1 MLRVKNIHAFSHK
14 SPARPRSITRMT
26 AKSLSFLVLSCL
38 SLHAAEAPVEA
49 KKEYIRVTE
58 DASAAKLQTSV
69 VTMEKDGRT
78 VDLIGAIHIA
88 DKAYY
93 TELNERFTQ
102 YDRVLFEMVGGEK
115 IGIQEEAAEE
125 TKEAAPEKN
134 KLSGLRDI
142 YAMVSKFLSLSGQA
156 EAIDYKAKNFVHADL
171 SVAEFEEKQKARN
184 ESLLGIALKA
194 GEKQQQQP
202 GAKQPDAAK
211 LLAAML
217 SGNSNQM
224 KLELIHTLGE
234 GEDQI
239 SMFAGETAIVTD
251 RNAKCLEVMEAQLAQ
266 GHKNLGIF
274 YGSAHFPEM
283 EKSLAEKGWKRTKE
297 QWLTAWDIPK
307 VKKAPIAPEKKPETP
322 AAPKK
327 KAA

>member
-1 MLRVKNIHAFSHK
+1 MLRVKNIQAFSHK
-14 SPARPRSITRMT
+14 SPLLLRSITRMSI
-26 AKSLSFLVLSCL
+26 KSLSILLLS
-38 SLHAAEAPVEA
+38 SLALQAAEPQAEA

-58 DASAAKLQTSV
+58 DDSAAKLQTSI
-69 VTMEKDGRT
+69 VTLEKDGRK

-93 TELNERFTQ
+93 TDLNKRFTK
-102 YDRVLFEMVGGEK
+102 YDRLLFEMVGGEK
-115 IGIQEEAAEE
+115 IGIQEEPATEE
-125 TKEAAPEKN
+125 KEAPAEKN

-142 YAMVSKFLSLSGQA
+142 YTMVSKFLSLSGQA
-156 EAIDYKAKNFVHADL
+156 ETIDYKAANFVHADL
-171 SVAEFEEKQKARN
+171 SVAEFEKKQKARN

-224 KLELIHTLGE
+224 KLELIHTLGQ

-266 GHKNLGIF
+266 GHKHLGIF

-283 EKSLAEKGWKRTKE
+283 EKTLIEKGWKRTKE
-297 QWLTAWDIPK
+297 EWLTAWDIPK
-307 VKKAPIAPEKKPETP
+307 VKKAPIAPKKKSETP